1 MYVVISGGGKV
12 GSYLARNLV
21 KNGHG
26 VAIIEKKSGVLEK
39 LAEEL
44 PTEVLLIEGD
54 GCDVKYQEDAGVGHA
69 DILAAVTGDDDD
81 NLVSCQLARA
91 RFAVKRTVARINSP
105 KNEHIFHALGIEGI
119 SSTTIISR
127 LIEEEATIGDIIR
140 LHTLKKGQISLV
152 EIDLPNDHCLACNK
166 KVHELNLPEG
176 SVLVAIVRG
185 DIVIVPKGNT
195 VIETGDRVLAVAVL
209 GKEAELR
216 CILQGK

>member
-1 MYVVISGGGKV
+1 MYIVISGGGKV
-12 GSYLARNLV
+12 GSYLAGKLV
-21 KNGHG
+21 KKGYG
-26 VAIIEKKSGVLEK
+26 VAIIEKRSEVLAK

-69 DILAAVTGDDDD
+69 DIFAAVTGNDDD

-119 SSTTIISR
+119 SSTTIISQ

-152 EIDLPNDHCLACNK
+152 EIDVPDEHCPVCNK
-166 KVHELNLPEG
+166 KVYELNLLEG
-176 SVLVAIVRG
+176 SVFVAIVRE
-185 DIVIVPKGNT
+185 DRVIVPKGDT
-195 VIETGDRVLAVAVL
+195 VMERGDRVLAVVAL
-209 GKEAELR
+209 GKEEELR
-216 CILQGK
+216 RILQEK

>member
-1 MYVVISGGGKV
+1 MHVVISGGGKV

-21 KNGHG
+21 TKGYR
-26 VAIIEKKSGVLEK
+26 VAVIEKRSEVLEK

-69 DILAAVTGDDDD
+69 DIFAAVTGNDDD

-91 RFAVKRTVARINSP
+91 RFSVKRTVARINSP

-140 LHTLKKGQISLV
+140 LHTLKKGISLV

-185 DIVIVPKGNT
+185 DRVIVPKGDT

-216 CILQGK
+216 YILQGR

>member
-1 MYVVISGGGKV
+1 MYIVISGGGKV
-12 GSYLARNLV
+12 GSYLAHNLV
-21 KNGHG
+21 KKGHG
-26 VAIIEKKSGVLEK
+26 VAVIEKRSEVLEK

-44 PTEVLLIEGD
+44 PTKVLLIEGD
-54 GCDVKYQEDAGVGHA
+54 GCDVKYQEDAGVSHA
-69 DILAAVTGDDDD
+69 DILAAVTGNDDD

-91 RFAVKRTVARINSP
+91 HFAVKRTVARINSP

-140 LHTLKKGQISLV
+140 LHTLKKGQISLAEV
-152 EIDLPNDHCLACNK
+152 ELPNGDCPVCNK

-185 DIVIVPKGNT
+185 DKVIVPKGDT
-195 VIETGDRVLAVAVL
+195 VMEAGDRVLAVAAS
-209 GKEAELR
+209 GKEEEIR
-216 CILQGK
+216 RVLQGK

>member
-21 KNGHG
+21 TKGHR
-26 VAIIEKKSGVLEK
+26 VAVIEKRSEVLEK

-69 DILAAVTGDDDD
+69 DIFAAVTGNDDD

-91 RFAVKRTVARINSP
+91 RFSVKRTVARINSP

-140 LHTLKKGQISLV
+140 LHTLKKGISLV
-152 EIDLPNDHCLACNK
+152 EIDLLNDHCWACNK
-166 KVHELNLPEG
+166 KVHELNLLEG
-176 SVLVAIVRG
+176 CVLVAIVRG
-185 DIVIVPKGNT
+185 DRVIVPKGDT
-195 VIETGDRVLAVAVL
+195 MIETGDRVLAVTVL

-216 CILQGK
+216 RILQGS

>member
-12 GSYLARNLV
+12 GSYLALNLV
-21 KNGHG
+21 KKKHG
-26 VAIIEKKSGVLEK
+26 VAVIEKRSEVLEK
-39 LAEEL
+39 LAGEL
-44 PTEVLLIEGD
+44 PTGVLLIEGD
-54 GCDVKYQEDAGVGHA
+54 GCDVKYQEDAGVAHA
-69 DILAAVTGDDDD
+69 DIFAAVTGNDDD

-152 EIDLPNDHCLACNK
+152 EIDLPKDYCLVCNK

-176 SVLVAIVRG
+176 SVLVAIMRG
-185 DIVIVPKGNT
+185 DRVIVPKGDT
-195 VIETGDRVLAVAVL
+195 MMEAGDRVLAVAAS
-209 GKEAELR
+209 GKEGELR
-216 CILQGK
+216 RILQGK

>member
-21 KNGHG
+21 KKGHG
-26 VAIIEKKSGVLEK
+26 VVIIEKRPEVLER

-69 DILAAVTGDDDD
+69 DIFAAVTGNDDD

-105 KNEHIFHALGIEGI
+105 KNEHIFNALGIEGI
-119 SSTTIISR
+119 SSTTIISQ
-127 LIEEEATIGDIIR
+127 LIEEEATISDIIR

-152 EIDLPNDHCLACNK
+152 EIDVPDDHCPVCNK
-166 KVHELNLPEG
+166 KVYELNLPEG
-176 SVLVAIVRG
+176 SVFVAIVRG
-185 DIVIVPKGNT
+185 DKVIVPKGDT
-195 VIETGDRVLAVAVL
+195 VMERGDRVLAVVAL
-209 GKEAELR
+209 GKEVEIR
-216 CILQGK
+216 RILQGR

>member
-1 MYVVISGGGKV
+1 MYIVISGGGKV
-12 GSYLARNLV
+12 GSYLAHNLI
-21 KNGHG
+21 KKGHG
-26 VAIIEKKSGVLEK
+26 VAIIEKRSGVLEK

-69 DILAAVTGDDDD
+69 DILAAVTGNDDD

-91 RFAVKRTVARINSP
+91 RFSVKRTVARINSP

-152 EIDLPNDHCLACNK
+152 EIDLPKDYCLVCNK
-166 KVHELNLPEG
+166 KVNALNLPEG
-176 SVLVAIVRG
+176 SVLVAIMRG
-185 DIVIVPKGNT
+185 DRVIVPGGDT
-195 VIETGDRVLAVAVL
+195 VMENGDRVLAVAAS
-209 GKEAELR
+209 GKEEELR
-216 CILQGK
+216 RILQGK